1 MTEINTNYSQTQL
14 ITEQTKQR
22 IIGESNKIEQEDAS
36 GKFGEVKDILDL
48 SEEGITKYKE
58 SLEKSAT
65 VGLQHNENGKGVI
78 LTDFNTMFG
87 SRMPSVYGDKN
98 ENGEYQKNYFT
109 TQEKLQNMRKAH
121 DDIRSEIVSGYAAG
135 TRETYVEDKT
145 SEKGYRKLNLEEEL
159 DALDRAYSKYTDR
172 YLKNNDEKVMGILK
186 EHAQKVS
193 SLSGGRTQIATDAL
207 KVMDSI
213 PDGNRAAQTNDT
225 GIKADET
232 KTSGSS
238 GSSSATT
245 DTDNVDK
252 EIEKLKAKRTRLQQE
267 LNTADESRKKE
278 LEQQLRQ
285 VEMELA
291 QKDNDSYRRQN
302 ANVI

>member
-1 MTEINTNYSQTQL
+1 MTEINTNYSQTPF

-22 IIGESNKIEQEDAS
+22 IIGESNGIGQENAN
-36 GKFGEVKDILDL
+36 GKFGEVKDILDI
-48 SEEGITKYKE
+48 SEAGIKKYKD

-65 VGLQHNENGKGVI
+65 AGLQRNENGK
-78 LTDFNTMFG
+78 
-87 SRMPSVYGDKN
+87 
-98 ENGEYQKNYFT
+98 
-109 TQEKLQNMRKAH
+109 A
-121 DDIRSEIVSGYAAG
+121 
-135 TRETYVEDKT
+135 
-145 SEKGYRKLNLEEEL
+145 
-159 DALDRAYSKYTDR
+159 
-172 YLKNNDEKVMGILK
+172 NN
-186 EHAQKVS
+186 
-193 SLSGGRTQIATDAL
+193 
-207 KVMDSI
+207 
-213 PDGNRAAQTNDT
+213 T

-252 EIEKLKAKRTRLQQE
+252 EIEKLKAKRARLQQE